1 MILLDTSG
9 LLAAMFA
16 DQSDHVACRDALR
29 EAEPPLVLSPFVLA
43 ELDYLVLRNAGV
55 DAELRLLE
63 EVADGA
69 YDLAPFGRLDVA
81 RALDVA
87 RQYRDLEIGVTDASL
102 VVLSE
107 RYDTVDVLTLDQR
120 HFRTVP
126 GARTR
131 PFRILP
137 ADA

>member
-16 DQSDHVACRDALR
+16 DQTDHAACRESL
-29 EAEPPLVLSPFVLA
+29 EQAEPPLILSPFVLA
-43 ELDYLVLRNAGV
+43 ELDYLVLRRAGV

-69 YDLAPFGRLDVA
+69 YDLVSFSRLDVA
-81 RALDVA
+81 RTLEIA

-107 RYDTVDVLTLDQR
+107 RHETVDILTLNRR
-120 HFRTVP
+120 HFRTIP
-126 GARTR
+126 GPRER

-137 ADA
+137 ADT

>member
-16 DQSDHVACRDALR
+16 DQTDHAACREALE
-29 EAEPPLVLSPFVLA
+29 EAEPPLIVSPFVLA

-69 YDLAPFGRLDVA
+69 YELAPFSRLDVA
-81 RALDVA
+81 RALEIA
-87 RQYRDLEIGVTDASL
+87 RQHRDLRIGVTDASL

-107 RYDTVDVLTLDQR
+107 RHGAVDLLTLNQR
-120 HFRTVP
+120 HFRTIP
-126 GARTR
+126 GALER

-137 ADA
+137 ADS